1 MISIVNLTRQKT
13 PAIAWK
19 KIAEKILGK
28 NFNLSVVLAGE
39 KKIAEIKK
47 KYPPVGRQK
56 SSRPNVLSFLMEKNA
71 GEIFFCP
78 AYLRREAV
86 FFERSFNRHLKKIYL
101 HGILHLKGFSHQN
114 KKKAAQMAEE
124 EKKWEK
130 IL

>member
-1 MISIVNLTRQKT
+1 MISIANLTKQKT

-28 NFNLSVVLAGE
+28 KFDLSVVLVGE

-47 KYPPVGRQK
+47 KYPPREQK
-56 SSRPNVLSFLMEKNA
+56 LYRSNILSFLMEKNV
-71 GEIFFCP
+71 GEIFICL
-78 AYLRREAV
+78 AYLRREAP
-86 FFERSFNRHLKKIYL
+86 FFKRSFNRHLKKIYL
-101 HGILHLKGFSHQN
+101 HGILHLRGFSHQDE
-114 KKKAAQMAEE
+114 KEAAKMAKE

>member
-1 MISIVNLTRQKT
+1 MISLANLTRQKT

-28 NFNLSVVLAGE
+28 KFNLSVVLVGE

-47 KYPPVGRQK
+47 KYPPREQKTRQ
-56 SSRPNVLSFLMEKNA
+56 PNILSFLMEKNV
-71 GEIFFCP
+71 GEIFLCL
-78 AYLRREAV
+78 AYLRREAAI
-86 FFERSFNRHLKKIYL
+86 FKRSFNQHLKKIYL
-101 HGILHLKGFSHQN
+101 HGVLHLKGFSHQYE
-114 KKKAAQMAEE
+114 KEAAQMAKE